1 MPSIA
6 PEARVA
12 VAVGVIADGRGQ
24 VLVARRKAGADHAG
38 KWEFP
43 GGKIHAGESS
53 LAALARELA
62 EELGIT
68 LEHARPLITLR
79 HDYPGKNVLLE
90 VWRVTA
96 YRGDPEAREGQ
107 TLAWAPPAALD
118 RYDLLAANRP
128 IQHAVQLPSVY
139 AITDGARY
147 GAATMLA
154 KLEQALAA
162 GIRLVQLRERQLSAA
177 EYLDCA
183 IAAVALCRRYDAQVL
198 VNADPGVVAECGA
211 DGVHLSAARLRGLSE
226 RPLAKGKWVAASCHD
241 AAELVHAARIGA
253 DFVVLSPV
261 QPTRSHPGAAALG
274 WDGFRELCAH
284 ANRPVYALGG
294 MQAGDLA
301 RAWAAGGQGVAVVSA
316 LWDAPSIAQ
325 AVAGLQS

>member
-1 MPSIA
+1 MPSTA
-6 PEARVA
+6 PEARIA
-12 VAVGVIADGRGQ
+12 VAVGVIVDGQGR
-24 VLVARRKAGADHAG
+24 VLMARRKAGADHAG

-53 LAALARELA
+53 LAALARELS

-68 LEHARPLITLR
+68 LGHARPLITLR

-96 YRGDPEAREGQ
+96 YRGEPEAREGQ
-107 TLAWAPPAALD
+107 TLAWAAPAELD

-128 IQHAVQLPSVY
+128 IQHAVQLPSMY

-147 GAATMLA
+147 DAATMLA

-162 GIRLVQLRERQLSAA
+162 GIHLVQLRARHLSAA
-177 EYLDCA
+177 AYLEYA
-183 IAAVALCRRYDAQVL
+183 TAAVALCRRYGAQAL
-198 VNADPGVVAECGA
+198 LNADPGLVAECGA

-226 RPLAKGKWVAASCHD
+226 RPLVEGKWVAASCHD
-241 AAELVHAARIGA
+241 AAELAHAARIGA

-261 QPTRSHPGAAALG
+261 QPTRSHPGAPALG
-274 WDGFRELCAH
+274 WEGFRALCVR

-316 LWDAPSIAQ
+316 LWDAPSIPE
-325 AVAGLQS
+325 AVAQLQS